1 MKKYLV
7 VNQFSKLSRMVSA
20 NCLETPSY
28 SVWKDSGEI
37 VNYPITSYNKDRK
50 IISIEGKVVWGIT
63 FHELCKL
70 FPKDV
75 YEFAEDATALFGTAL
90 YVEDGNGNPAL
101 HDSEFDNRF

>member
-7 VNQFSKLSRMVSA
+7 VNEFSKLSRMVSA
-20 NCLETPSY
+20 NCLKTPSY

-37 VNYPITSYNKDRK
+37 VNYPIMSYNKDRK

-63 FHELCKL
+63 FNALCKL

-75 YEFAEDATALFGTAL
+75 YEFVEDARAICGTAL
-90 YVEDGNGNPAL
+90 YVEDGNVNPAL
-101 HDSEFDNRF
+101 HDSDCESLY